1 MNPAISKGGRRA
13 LIVFFISLLVFLYAP
28 LVILVVFSFNDRELV
43 SFPWEG
49 FTLRWYH
56 AFIRNSA
63 LLTSLRTSAFVAFV
77 TAVVTVAL
85 AIPASIALAR
95 RRFFAKGFVTG
106 VLLAPLVIPLVVFGV
121 SLLILFNAIGIP
133 LSPITIAMGH
143 IVIAL
148 PFAVLTVVPRL
159 ERIPISLEEASRD
172 LGADAVATFRSITL
186 PLLAP
191 AVISSFL
198 ISFVISFDEVV
209 IASFVAG
216 DEPTFPL
223 YLFSQLRL
231 PRQLPPVIA
240 VAVLV
245 MVISA
250 AVIII
255 SEVGRRI
262 SDRALERAV
271 PIVEAAEQIEGVEEA
286 GKGEKV
292 GVP

>member
-1 MNPAISKGGRRA
+1 MNPAVSTGGRRG
-13 LIVFFISLLVFLYAP
+13 LIGLFVLLLVFLYAP
-28 LVILVVFSFNDRELV
+28 IVILIVFSFNDRQLV

-49 FTLRWYH
+49 FTLRWYR
-56 AFIRNSA
+56 AFIENQA
-63 LLTSLRTSAFVAFV
+63 LLASIRTSAYVALV
-77 TAVVTVAL
+77 TAVITSAL

-95 RRFFAKGFVTG
+95 RRFFAKGFVSG
-106 VLLAPLVIPLVVFGV
+106 LLLAPLVIPLVVFGI
-121 SLLILFNAIGIP
+121 SLLILFNTVGIV
-133 LSPITIAMGH
+133 LSPLTIAVGH
-143 IVIAL
+143 IVVAL
-148 PFAVLTVVPRL
+148 PFAILTLVPRL

-172 LGADAVATFRSITL
+172 LGAGALVTFGSITF

-191 AVISSFL
+191 AVVSAFL

-245 MVISA
+245 MLASA
-250 AVIII
+250 IVTVA
-255 SEVGRRI
+255 SEVGRAV
-262 SDRALERAV
+262 SGRALER
-271 PIVEAAEQIEGVEEA
+271 EAAAAREEDA
-286 GKGEKV
+286 TG
-292 GVP
+292 